1 MNVKEQLLF
10 FWNFLKENRKIR
22 IDFFLFLGI
31 LVITPTQ
38 NYYAKLKIPE
48 GRPLVRDIALNF
60 GEIKEYP
67 VNFAGQPTPWLSAEA
82 ALVTDLNSKVIIF
95 AKNPDTQLIPASTTK
110 IMTALISL
118 EQYSLDQILEV
129 KQAYP
134 IGMVMELEQ
143 GEKMTVSNLLK
154 AMLVGSANDA
164 AMVLAENY
172 PGGLEKFIE
181 RMNQKAKEL
190 YLDKTVFK
198 NPTGV
203 EDEGHITTA
212 HDLLVLT
219 GEAIKNDTFREIVS
233 IKKTTVWDITG
244 ENEYEFENINEL
256 LNVVPGLKGIKTGW
270 TENAGECFISWI
282 ERDEHNILTVVLGS
296 QDRFGETQKLV
307 EWVFANFRWES
318 IAETI
323 PD

>member
-1 MNVKEQLLF
+1 MNLKEQLLLF
-10 FWNFLKENRKIR
+10 RDFLKNHSKIR
-22 IDFFLFLGI
+22 IDFFLLLGI
-31 LVITPTQ
+31 LAITPSQ
-38 NYYAKLKIPE
+38 NYYAKLKIPQ
-48 GRPLVRDIALNF
+48 GRPLIRNVSLNF
-60 GEIKEYP
+60 GDIKEYP
-67 VNFAGQPTPWLSAEA
+67 VNFTGQQTPWLSARS
-82 ALVTDLNSKVIIF
+82 ALAIDLNSKVIIF
-95 AKNPDTQLIPASTTK
+95 ARNPDSQLIPASTTK
-110 IMTALISL
+110 IMTALVSL
-118 EQYSLDQILEV
+118 EQYSLDQVLEV

-143 GEKMTVSNLLK
+143 GERMTVKNLLK

-181 RMNQKAKEL
+181 RMNQKAKEF
-190 YLDKTVFK
+190 YLDKTIFK

-219 GEAIKNDTFREIVS
+219 SEAVKNDIFREIIS
-233 IKKTTVWDITG
+233 IKKTKVWDITG
-244 ENEYEFENINEL
+244 EKEYELENINEL
-256 LNVVPGLKGIKTGW
+256 LDVVPGLKGVKTGW
-270 TENAGECFISWI
+270 TENAGECLVSWV
-282 ERDEHNILTVVLGS
+282 ERDNHNILTVVLGS
-296 QDRFGETQKLV
+296 QDRFGDTQNLV
-307 EWVFANFRWES
+307 EWVFANFRWEP

>member
-95 AKNPDTQLIPASTTK
+95 AKNPDPQLIPASTTK